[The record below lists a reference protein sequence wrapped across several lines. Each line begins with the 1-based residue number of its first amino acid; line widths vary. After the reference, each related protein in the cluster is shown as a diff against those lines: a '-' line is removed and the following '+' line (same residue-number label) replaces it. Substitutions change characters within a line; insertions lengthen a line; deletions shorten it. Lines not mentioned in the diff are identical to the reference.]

1 MPPFLKGYKQMN
13 DYIKET
19 DILEVLD
26 ILDELDTFDDLEEDL
41 KFIYDSKVE
50 NKEQEEETI
59 EEELKIT
66 HETCEDCEFIDD
78 SFYYCNTC
86 DNSKIIATTI
96 INNEKYRIPL
106 EKL

>member
-1 MPPFLKGYKQMN
+1 MN
-13 DYIKET
+13 DYINEI
-19 DILEVLD
+19 DNLGILD
-26 ILDELDTFDDLEEDL
+26 ILDELDTFNDLEDDL
-41 KFIYDSKVE
+41 KTIYDSKVE
-50 NKEQEEETI
+50 NKEQEEQETI

-66 HETCEDCEFIDD
+66 YEACEDCEFIDD

>member
-1 MPPFLKGYKQMN
+1 MN
-13 DYIKET
+13 DYINEI
-19 DILEVLD
+19 DNLGILD
-26 ILDELDTFDDLEEDL
+26 ILDELDTFNDLEDDL
-41 KFIYDSKVE
+41 KSIYNSKVE
-50 NKEQEEETI
+50 NKEQEEEETI